1 MPGTEEKVIHGN
13 RGSPCREGPPMA
25 GRGKRHTLFKSTNK
39 RTLQLGEVAGSK
51 GTRSWN
57 VCLGLL
63 TCMTGKNPNLTEL
76 M

>member
-1 MPGTEEKVIHGN
+1 MG
-13 RGSPCREGPPMA
+13 

-39 RTLQLGEVAGSK
+39 RTLQLGEVAGSR

-63 TCMTGKNPNLTEL
+63 TCMAGKNPNLTEL